1 MTPNIGQ
8 GGNAAIESAAAL
20 SNSLKRLLSN
30 ATYEQPSFEEV
41 THSLRSFQKI
51 REVRAK
57 GTFEISNKMTRVEA
71 LKGLPERMLALYIS
85 PYTGDW
91 FGNLA
96 SHGCVGAEKLEYL
109 PDTERS
115 FKATMPFNRN
125 YGVGHEESHLYR
137 AMVALPILGMGYL
150 CHIAMGSVISQDGVL
165 SQLTSALA
173 NGNLDFGSAKTYT
186 LLPTYYGGLTWLDN
200 IWRIPI
206 IAFSP
211 SVLNIDP
218 IQRLQMISFL
228 VDLAPLYLIW
238 VLESH
243 RRANVMTFA
252 RFPVLFGIAFQLFG
266 IGSIGPLYY
275 FLHYVQ
281 SPLSQFLAAD
291 MRLINV
297 GYARTALIAI
307 AIAYLAP
314 TIAMYFGPSAPTRL
328 SINAIWQMFPILVT
342 LTHWAFTRL
351 LVNDPTRSARL
362 HNPTADLLSI
372 RIAAITFIVV
382 SALTFNWIRFT
393 SPVPLST
400 VLSPTFPFLSASY
413 RSVMNRSL
421 DLSLVSG
428 MAMLLK
434 MDYLSCFIASYA
446 WLALLFNDLK
456 AAEMV
461 TETWARLAAYAIVG
475 TFFAGPGAVVG
486 SAWLWREEILA
497 SKRAAGAVVRG

>member
-1 MTPNIGQ
+1 MTPNLGQ

-30 ATYEQPSFEEV
+30 ATYDQPSFEEV

-57 GTFEISNKMTRVEA
+57 ATFEMSNKITRVEA

-91 FGNLA
+91 FANLA
-96 SHGCVGAEKLEYL
+96 CHGCVGAEKLEYL

-115 FKATMPFNRN
+115 FTATMPFNRN
-125 YGVGHEESHLYR
+125 YGVGHEESRLYR
-137 AMVALPILGMGYL
+137 AMIALPILGMGYL

-165 SQLTSALA
+165 SQISSALA
-173 NGNLDFGSAKTYT
+173 NGNLDFGSGKTHT

-200 IWRIPI
+200 IWRFPI

-211 SVLNIDP
+211 SILNIDP

-243 RRANVMTFA
+243 RRTNAMTFA

-275 FLHYVQ
+275 FLHYIQ

-314 TIAMYFGPSAPTRL
+314 TIAMYFGPSASIRL

-342 LTHWAFTRL
+342 LTHWAITRF
-351 LVNDPTRSARL
+351 LVNDPTHSARL
-362 HNPTADLLSI
+362 RDPTADLLSV
-372 RIAAITFIVV
+372 RIAVITFIFV
-382 SALTFNWIRFT
+382 SALTFNWIRLA

-400 VLSPTFPFLSASY
+400 LLSPTFSFLSASY
-413 RSVMNRSL
+413 GSIMNRPL
-421 DLSLVSG
+421 DLDLVSG
-428 MAMLLK
+428 MTMLLK
-434 MDYLSCFIASYA
+434 VDYLSCFIASYA

-456 AAEMV
+456 AAQML

-475 TFFAGPGAVVG
+475 TLFAGPGAVVG
-486 SAWLWREEILA
+486 GAWLWREEILA

>member
-1 MTPNIGQ
+1 MTPNLGQ
-8 GGNAAIESAAAL
+8 GGNSAIESAAAL

-30 ATYEQPSFEEV
+30 ATYERPSFEDV

-57 GTFEISNKMTRVEA
+57 GAFEMSNKMTRVEA
-71 LKGLPERMLALYIS
+71 MKGLPERMLALYIA

-91 FGNLA
+91 LGNLA
-96 SHGCVGAEKLEYL
+96 SHSSVGAEKLEYL

-115 FKATMPFNRN
+115 FRAKMPFNRN
-125 YGVGHEESHLYR
+125 YGVGHEESRLYR
-137 AMVALPILGMGYL
+137 AVIALPILWVGYL
-150 CHIAMGSVISQDGVL
+150 CHVAMGSVISQDGVM
-165 SQLTSALA
+165 SQISSALA
-173 NGNLDFGSAKTYT
+173 NGKLDFGSAKTYT

-211 SVLNIDP
+211 SILNVDP

-243 RRANVMTFA
+243 RRTNALTFA
-252 RFPVLFGIAFQLFG
+252 QFPVLFGIAFQLFG

-275 FLHYVQ
+275 FLHYIQ
-281 SPLSQFLAAD
+281 SPISQFLAAD

-297 GYARTALIAI
+297 GYARTALAAI
-307 AIAYLAP
+307 TIAYLAP
-314 TIAMYFGPSAPTRL
+314 TIAMYFGSSASTRL

-342 LTHWAFTRL
+342 LTHWALTRF
-351 LVNDPTRSARL
+351 LVTDPTRSARL
-362 HNPTADLLSI
+362 RNPTADLLSV
-372 RIAAITFIVV
+372 RIAAITFIIVA
-382 SALTFNWIRFT
+382 ALAFNWIRFT

-400 VLSPTFPFLSASY
+400 VLSPTFSFLSASY
-413 RSVMNRSL
+413 RSIMNRSVDL
-421 DLSLVSG
+421 DLVSG
-428 MAMLLK
+428 MALLLK

-475 TFFAGPGAVVG
+475 TFCVGPGAVVG
-486 SAWLWREEILA
+486 GAWLWREEILA
-497 SKRAAGAVVRG
+497 SKRAAGAVVKG